1 MNHILIKAILEK
13 IMNLSEDQEIL
24 VNDLIEAYGKEYS
37 EKRLNKLL
45 DEIDIATDTVKFME
59 IKCTY
64 YGEPKAQPRARFSS
78 KLNGFFDNSGC
89 LRQFIID
96 QVIGKLPKGFKPYS
110 DIIEFKVKFYL
121 QTPKSFSKKDT
132 ILAELGII
140 RPIKKPDIDNLDKLL
155 YDALTKILYTDDACI
170 VTSNTAKY
178 YSCKPRAEI
187 EIRFKV

>member
-1 MNHILIKAILEK
+1 MY
-13 IMNLSEDQEIL
+13 LSEDQEIL
-24 VNDLIEAYGKEYS
+24 VNDLIESFEKENS
-37 EKRLNKLL
+37 EKRVDKLL
-45 DEIDIATDTVKFME
+45 DEIDAATEAVVYSE

-78 KLNGFFDNSGC
+78 KLNGFFDNSGS

-96 QVIGKLPKGFKPYS
+96 QVINKLPRGFKPHS
-110 DIIEFKVKFYL
+110 DIIEFKVRFYL
-121 QTPKSFSKKDT
+121 QTPKSYSKKDT
-132 ILAELGII
+132 ILAELGVI

-187 EIRFKV
+187 EIRFKL